1 MPKGRFTKNEIDE
14 LIERFIEGQS
24 INKIG
29 RDMKRKQRSI
39 KKHLI
44 DAGLMDVEVFYDE
57 IMDTDSS
64 NLKQLYSFICKV
76 TFLILLSF
84 IMLIEPRTNILEI
97 WIYGFYKFFL

>member
-57 IMDTDSS
+57 IMETDSS

-76 TFLILLSF
+76 TFLILISL

-97 WIYGFYKFFL
+97 WIYGFYNFFL